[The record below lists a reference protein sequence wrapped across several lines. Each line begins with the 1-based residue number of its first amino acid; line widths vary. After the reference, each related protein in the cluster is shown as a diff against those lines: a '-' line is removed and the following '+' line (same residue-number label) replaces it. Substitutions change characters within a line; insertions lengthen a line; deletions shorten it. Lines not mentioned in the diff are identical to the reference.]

1 MNAQESQNEN
11 SFQELQ
17 KGSEAIRPLNEDEQA
32 NIKGGGNPPP
42 PGPPPTAAMY
52 CAKYVHN
59 PNQEAACG
67 QRFQKCIS
75 QWKNNLAEFNACMSP
90 Y

>member
-32 NIKGGGNPPP
+32 NIKGGGIPN
-42 PGPPPTAAMY
+42 PPPTAANY
-52 CAKYVHN
+52 CAKYLHD
-59 PNQEAACG
+59 PKQESACA

-75 QWKNNLAEFNACMSP
+75 QWKNNVAEFNACMSP